1 MGSFTSRDVRSLL
14 WSYITAT
21 SPSNSKIDVAD
32 MLIDI
37 HSKIETESA
46 PKIVVVLTNG
56 FTAQPEKFDQ
66 IVDTMHAMDLH
77 IIPIAVSR
85 KCR

>member
-1 MGSFTSRDVRSLL
+1 MGSFTSRDIRSLL

-21 SPSNSKIDVAD
+21 SPSNAKIDVAD

-37 HSKIETESA
+37 HSKISTQSA
-46 PKIVVVLTNG
+46 PKIVVLLTNG
-56 FTAQPEKFDQ
+56 FTADQQKFDM
-66 IVDTMHAMDLH
+66 VLDGLHSMDVH